1 MKQFIYL
8 DNDIVNSIIAQRDNG
23 LIHDIKLEESNT
35 LGQAEHNTI
44 STDIDGSVKGSLL
57 KMINAEVKSNLE
69 TKIGKDNSISN
80 TTQQIIEK
88 TMHDATFNIAY
99 KYIEAVKIKIGN
111 NENDDYGKYVE
122 LTRSFDFVDLEYL
135 EGLFSKNGFI
145 DYIKKSTA
153 EKIKKEATIATNQ
166 LNRQQRRAVSNQ
178 KNFNIKKIIGEEN
191 KEYDDIGDIIKV
203 LKKMIPYSRMLIS
216 NDGYLIPLDEKYF
229 RVDPTSIGFMYGGNI
244 TCVGMITNIIG
255 KDTDPEDQKNIFASL
270 QFSVNEVLRA
280 ILPTKEENICVIAP
294 IAIYYNN

>member
-166 LNRQQRRAVSNQ
+166 LNRQQRRTVSNQ